1 MRLFLLGL
9 VVALLVP
16 ANALAGGRVSAFYYP
31 WYGTAAADGSY
42 QHWSQDG
49 HAPPNDIASSYY
61 PAIGL
66 YSSSDA
72 LVIDAQMTEIRAAG
86 IDEIAVSWWGKGSP
100 EDLRLPT
107 IAAAASKRGI
117 LVAAH
122 IEPYQGRTVE
132 SIASDIAY
140 LAGRYGI
147 RTFYVYQ
154 PFDFAP
160 SDWADDHPML
170 HPIPDITVYAQTAL
184 AGAAAA
190 ARFDGVYT
198 YDIVT
203 YSGNTFHRLC
213 AEAHALQLL
222 CAPSVGPGYDAKR
235 GNGDP
240 VVKPRRRGQTYD
252 AMWRA
257 ALMSG
262 ADNITIT
269 SFNEWH
275 EGTQIEPAIA
285 RRRGSYRYLSYDG
298 AWGLHGVAAESA
310 YLVRTRYWSDV
321 FHKTPPVQ
329 PKTTAS

>member
-9 VVALLVP
+9 VVALVVP

-285 RRRGSYRYLSYDG
+285 RQRASYRYLSYDG

-329 PKTTAS
+329 PKTSAS